1 MLEQNILL
9 GFGSDAPVTTP
20 NGLQFLQSATRRTT
34 KMNEEICIS
43 QKISII
49 EAIKMATVNNGLLNG
64 ISYSSSSISRS
75 NPANMILVKSE
86 DLLNIKTNVSNNVL
100 LTMKNGE
107 ILYSAL

>member
-1 MLEQNILL
+1 M
-9 GFGSDAPVTTP
+9 
-20 NGLQFLQSATRRTT
+20 QSATIRTT
-34 KMNEEICIS
+34 KLNEEISIS

-64 ISYSSSSISRS
+64 ISHSSTPISRS
-75 NPANMILVKSE
+75 NPANMILVKNE